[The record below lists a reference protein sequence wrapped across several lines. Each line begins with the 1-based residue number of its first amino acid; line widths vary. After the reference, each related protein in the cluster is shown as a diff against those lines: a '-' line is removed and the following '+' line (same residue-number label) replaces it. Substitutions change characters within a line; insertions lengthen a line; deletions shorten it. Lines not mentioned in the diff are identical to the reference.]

1 MKKSSMRMGVIVV
14 LAILVFLFMRR
25 GGVSTMRDLSTTSS
39 SGAPGDLFGLKYGL
53 DCTPSGFNKNS
64 AYYTKSMTPGG
75 ACGDM
80 NFVRNQERS
89 FTIDSGIGGSLLAK

>member
-1 MKKSSMRMGVIVV
+1 MGVIVV

-25 GGVSTMRDLSTTSS
+25 GGVSMMRDLSTTSS
-39 SGAPGDLFGLKYGL
+39 AGEPGGLFGLKYGL

-75 ACGDM
+75 PCGDM
-80 NFVRNQERS
+80 KFVSDQMQKYK
-89 FTIDSGIGGSLLAK
+89 IDNGIGGSLLAK